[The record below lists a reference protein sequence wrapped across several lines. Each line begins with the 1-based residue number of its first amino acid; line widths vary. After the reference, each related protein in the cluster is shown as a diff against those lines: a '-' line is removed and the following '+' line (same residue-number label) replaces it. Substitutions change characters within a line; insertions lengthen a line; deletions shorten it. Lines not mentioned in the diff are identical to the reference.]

1 MRYQVG
7 GSLHSDDPTY
17 VVRQAD
23 EKLYTSLKG
32 GDFCYVFNSR
42 QMGKSSLLQRISRRL
57 KSEGYKCVYLDVTQL
72 GSEDTTSAQWYKGII
87 VSMFYGLNLAEHVN
101 FKQWWDMQAGLSPVQ
116 KLHQFIEEVLL
127 PNIKSDSEEDDKA
140 KGIFIFIDEIDSLM
154 SLNFPVNDFF
164 AWIRHCYN
172 QQAHDPNFQR
182 LGFALFGVA
191 SPSDLIADKRRT
203 PFNIGTAI
211 ELYGFQLHETSPLLN
226 GLKEA
231 ISQPEVV
238 LQEVIY
244 WTGGQPFLTQKL
256 CQLVLQTALKTSD
269 RKIVLSPK
277 TEASWVEQLVR
288 SQIIQHWESQDEPEH
303 FRTIRDRLLFNQ
315 QQAGRLLGLYQQVL
329 QAEEI
334 EEVKNEDTRDSWRVY
349 VSQSL
354 RLSPVPTDDS
364 REQTELLLSGL
375 VEKYNG
381 YLRIKNPIYRNIFN
395 TEWVFRQLDNLR
407 PYSQPFNA
415 WVASEF
421 QDESRLLRG
430 NALQEVLDWT
440 QRKSLSDLD
449 YRFLAASQELERREV
464 QQKLEVERL
473 KETEARLAS
482 EQKSARRQQRL
493 LLGVSLS
500 LVAAIILGITTLY
513 AERQA
518 ALSEVRAIAAASNGS
533 FNSNQ
538 RLDALVKA
546 IQARQKFQRLDLQ
559 NLVDANTLDLQTR
572 KVLEQAVYGADEF
585 NHLSGHQGIVLGV
598 DFSPNGQWI
607 VSSSIDR
614 TVKLWKRDG
623 TLVRT
628 LPHTAT
634 INSVRFSPDSRL
646 IVAAGIDG
654 AIRLWTIDG
663 KLLTIFKGHKSAVWR
678 VAFSPDGKT
687 IASAS
692 GDFSVKLW
700 QLDGTLIRTL
710 KHERGIWAI
719 AFSPDGQ
726 TLASCMVGGTNQL
739 WRLDGTLIKKF
750 TAGNATIWSVAF
762 SPDGQTLVSGG
773 ADKMVRLWNQE
784 GTLLRTFKGHTAEV
798 FGVAFSPDG
807 QTIAS
812 GGSDKTV
819 RLWRLDGTLFRTLQG
834 HTSNIQTIAFS
845 PDGQTIASASHDNT
859 IKLWRVNSPL
869 VKLLNGHQEMVW
881 RVAFSPDGQLLASV
895 AGKQVKLWRRDGSLA
910 KTIFEEDS
918 RMLSLD
924 FSPDGRTLAIV
935 GSGGV
940 VRLWELDRN
949 QRTILKGPGIGLL
962 GVSYSPDGNRLVTVG
977 FDYKLRLWQRDSNG
991 QFQLHQVIQAH
1002 TGRIWDI
1009 VYSPNGQ
1016 FIASASADG
1025 TIKLWTSENS
1035 ERLLEKPDRIL
1046 EGHKSEVFGVAI
1058 SPNSQ
1063 FIASTGGDGC
1073 LRLWKRDGTLVR
1085 IFNGK
1090 SIGLT
1095 RVAFSPDGQM
1105 LAAAG
1110 FDNTIKVWKTDGTLL
1125 VTLNGHTSNVSSVAF
1140 SPDGKTLASGGDDQL
1155 VIMWDIQKIFNL
1167 NLLKYSCDWVGDYLK
1182 TNITVEKS
1190 DRSICN
1196 HSLFHSFEPKSLLE
1210 TA

>member
-87 VSMFYGLNLAEHVN
+87 VSMFYALNLAEHVN

-116 KLHQFIEEVLL
+116 KLHQFVEEVLL
-127 PNIKSDSEEDDKA
+127 PNVKSDCEGDSKA
-140 KGIFIFIDEIDSLM
+140 KGIFIFIDEIDSLL

-172 QQAHDPNFQR
+172 QQAHDPNFRR

-211 ELYGFQLHETSPLLN
+211 ELYDFRFHEANPLLN
-226 GLKEA
+226 GLKKA
-231 ISQPEVV
+231 ISQPEIV

-256 CQLVLQTALKTSD
+256 CQLVLQAALKTSD
-269 RKIVLSPK
+269 RKIILSPK
-277 TEASWVEQLVR
+277 TEAYWVEELVR
-288 SQIIQHWESQDEPEH
+288 SHIIQHWESQDEPEH
-303 FRTIRDRLLFNQ
+303 LRTIRDRLLFNQ

-334 EEVKNEDTRDSWRVY
+334 EEVKNKNTSDSWHP
-349 VSQSL
+349 L
-354 RLSPVPTDDS
+354 FPISPIPTDDS
-364 REQTELLLSGL
+364 REQTELLLSGV
-375 VEKYNG
+375 VERYNG
-381 YLRIKNPIYRNIFN
+381 YLRIKNPIYRSIFN
-395 TEWVFRQLDNLR
+395 AEWVLKQLDNLR

-415 WVASEF
+415 WVASDF

-464 QQKLEVERL
+464 QQKLEVEQL

-482 EQKSARRQQRL
+482 EQKNARLQQRL
-493 LLGVSLS
+493 LLGVSVA
-500 LVAAIILGITTLY
+500 LVAAIILGIITLY
-513 AERQA
+513 ADRQA
-518 ALSEVRAIAAASNGS
+518 SLSEVRAIAAASNGS

-538 RLDALVKA
+538 RLDALVQA
-546 IQARQKFQRLDLQ
+546 IQARRKFQRLDLQ
-559 NLVDANTLDLQTR
+559 NLADAHTLDLQTR
-572 KVLEQAVYGADEF
+572 KILEQAVYGADEF

-598 DFSPNGQWI
+598 DFSPDGQWI

-628 LPHTAT
+628 IPHTAT

-654 AIRLWTIDG
+654 TIRLWTIDG

-678 VAFSPDGKT
+678 VAFSPDGKA

-710 KHERGIWAI
+710 KHERGIWGI

-726 TLASCMVGGTNQL
+726 IIVSSMVGGTNKL
-739 WRLDGTLIKKF
+739 WRLDGTLIKTF
-750 TAGNATIWSVAF
+750 TAGKATIWSVAF
-762 SPDGQTLVSGG
+762 SPDGQTFVSGG
-773 ADKMVRLWNQE
+773 ADNMVRLWNRE

-798 FGVAFSPDG
+798 FGVAFSSDG

-819 RLWRLDGTLFRTLQG
+819 RLWSVDGTLLRTLQG

-845 PDGQTIASASHDNT
+845 PDGETLASAGHDNT

-881 RVAFSPDGQLLASV
+881 KVAFSPDGQRLASV
-895 AGKQVKLWRRDGSLA
+895 AGKEIKLWKRDGSLA
-910 KTIFEEDS
+910 RTIVEDDS

-924 FSPDGRTLAIV
+924 FSPDGQTLAIV
-935 GSGGV
+935 GSKGI
-940 VRLWELDRN
+940 VRLWQLDRN
-949 QRTILKGPGIGLL
+949 QRTILEGPGIGLL

-977 FDYKLRLWQRDSNG
+977 FDYKLRLWQRNANG
-991 QFQLHQVIQAH
+991 QFQLQQIIQAH

-1009 VYSPNGQ
+1009 VYSPDGQ
-1016 FIASASADG
+1016 FIASASADS

-1046 EGHKSEVFGVAI
+1046 EGHNSEVFGVAI

-1063 FIASTGGDGC
+1063 FIASTGGDGR

-1085 IFNGK
+1085 ILDGK

-1155 VIMWDIQKIFNL
+1155 VIMWDIEKILHL
-1167 NLLKYSCDWVGDYLK
+1167 NLLKYSCDWVRDYLK
-1182 TNITVEKS
+1182 TNVTVENS

-1196 HSLFHSFEPKSLLE
+1196 Q
-1210 TA
+1210 

>member
-87 VSMFYGLNLAEHVN
+87 VSMFYALNLAEHVN

-116 KLHQFIEEVLL
+116 KLHQFVEEVLL
-127 PNIKSDSEEDDKA
+127 PNVKSDCEGDGKA
-140 KGIFIFIDEIDSLM
+140 KGIFIFIDEIDSLL

-172 QQAHDPNFQR
+172 QQAHDPNFRR

-211 ELYGFQLHETSPLLN
+211 ELYGFRFHEANPLLN
-226 GLKEA
+226 GLKGA

-256 CQLVLQTALKTSD
+256 CQLVLQAALNRSE
-269 RKIVLSPK
+269 RKIILSPK
-277 TEASWVEQLVR
+277 TEAYWVEELVR
-288 SQIIQHWESQDEPEH
+288 SHIIQHWESQDEPEH
-303 FRTIRDRLLFNQ
+303 LRTIRDRLLFNQ

-334 EEVKNEDTRDSWRVY
+334 EEVKNKNTSDSWHP
-349 VSQSL
+349 L
-354 RLSPVPTDDS
+354 FPISPIPTDDS
-364 REQTELLLSGL
+364 REQTELLLSGV
-375 VEKYNG
+375 VERYNG
-381 YLRIKNPIYRNIFN
+381 YLRIKNPIYRSIFN
-395 TEWVFRQLDNLR
+395 AEWVLKQLDNLR

-415 WVASEF
+415 WVASDF

-464 QQKLEVERL
+464 QQKLEVEQL

-482 EQKSARRQQRL
+482 EQKNARLQQRL
-493 LLGVSLS
+493 LLGVSVA
-500 LVAAIILGITTLY
+500 LVAAIILGIITLY
-513 AERQA
+513 ADRQA
-518 ALSEVRAIAAASNGS
+518 SLSEVRAIAAASNGS

-538 RLDALVKA
+538 RLDALVQA
-546 IQARQKFQRLDLQ
+546 IQARRKFQRLDLQ
-559 NLVDANTLDLQTR
+559 NLADAHTLDLQTR
-572 KVLEQAVYGADEF
+572 KILEQAVYGADEF

-598 DFSPNGQWI
+598 DFSPDGQWI

-628 LPHTAT
+628 IPHTAT

-654 AIRLWTIDG
+654 TIRLWTLDG

-678 VAFSPDGKT
+678 VAFSPDGKA

-710 KHERGIWAI
+710 KHERGIWGI

-726 TLASCMVGGTNQL
+726 IIVSSMVGGTNKL
-739 WRLDGTLIKKF
+739 WRLDGTLIKTF
-750 TAGNATIWSVAF
+750 TAGKATIWSVAF
-762 SPDGQTLVSGG
+762 SPDGQTFVSGG
-773 ADKMVRLWNQE
+773 ADKMVRLWNRE

-798 FGVAFSPDG
+798 FGVAFSSDG

-819 RLWRLDGTLFRTLQG
+819 RLWSVDGTLLRTLQG

-845 PDGQTIASASHDNT
+845 PDGETLASAGHDNT

-881 RVAFSPDGQLLASV
+881 KVAFSPDGQRLASV
-895 AGKQVKLWRRDGSLA
+895 AGKEVKLWKRDGSLA
-910 KTIFEEDS
+910 KTIVEEDS

-924 FSPDGRTLAIV
+924 FSPDGQTLAIV
-935 GSGGV
+935 GSKGI
-940 VRLWELDRN
+940 VRLWKLDSN
-949 QRTILKGPGIGLL
+949 QRTILEAPGIGLL

-977 FDYKLRLWQRDSNG
+977 FDYKLRLWQRNANG
-991 QFQLHQVIQAH
+991 QFQLQQIIQAH

-1009 VYSPNGQ
+1009 VYSPDGQ

-1046 EGHKSEVFGVAI
+1046 EGHNSEVFGVAI

-1063 FIASTGGDGC
+1063 FIASTGGDGR

-1085 IFNGK
+1085 ILDGK

-1155 VIMWDIQKIFNL
+1155 VIMWDIEKILHL
-1167 NLLKYSCDWVGDYLK
+1167 NLLKYSCDWVQDYLK
-1182 TNITVEKS
+1182 TNVTVENS

-1196 HSLFHSFEPKSLLE
+1196 Q
-1210 TA
+1210 

>member
-101 FKQWWDMQAGLSPVQ
+101 FKQWWDIQAGLSPIQ
-116 KLHQFIEEVLL
+116 KLHQFVEEVLL
-127 PNIKSDSEEDDKA
+127 PNVKGDGETDDKA
-140 KGIFIFIDEIDSLM
+140 KGIFIFIDEIDSLL
-154 SLNFPVNDFF
+154 SLSFPVNDFF

-211 ELYGFQLHETSPLLN
+211 ELYGFRLHEASPLLN

-256 CQLVLQTALKTSD
+256 CQLVLQTASKSSD

-277 TEASWVEQLVR
+277 TEAYWVEELVR
-288 SQIIQHWESQDEPEH
+288 SHIIQNWESQDEPEH
-303 FRTIRDRLLFNQ
+303 LRTIRDRLLFNQ
-315 QQAGRLLGLYQQVL
+315 QQAGRLLSLYQQVL

-334 EEVKNEDTRDSWRVY
+334 EGWGDRKRKDTGN
-349 VSQSL
+349 SL
-354 RLSPVPTDDS
+354 YPLPPISPVPTDDS

-381 YLRIKNPIYRNIFN
+381 YLRIKNPIYRSIFN
-395 TEWVFRQLDNLR
+395 TEWVLKQLDNLR

-415 WVASEF
+415 WVASDF

-449 YRFLAASQELERREV
+449 YRFLAASQDLERREF

-482 EQKSARRQQRL
+482 EQKSARHQQRL
-493 LLGVSLS
+493 LIGVSIA
-500 LVAAIILGITTLY
+500 LVAAIILGIATLY
-513 AERQA
+513 ADRQA
-518 ALSEVRAIAAASNGS
+518 SLSEVRAIAAASNGS

-538 RLDALVKA
+538 RLDALVQA
-546 IQARQKFQRLDLQ
+546 IQARRKFQRLDLQ
-559 NLVDANTLDLQTR
+559 NFADANALDLQTG
-572 KVLEQAVYGADEF
+572 KVLQQAVYGADEF

-634 INSVRFSPDSRL
+634 IQSVRFSPDSHL

-663 KLLTIFKGHKSAVWR
+663 KLLTVLKGHKSAVWR

-710 KHERGIWAI
+710 KHERGVWGI

-726 TLASCMVGGTNQL
+726 TLASSMVGGTNQL
-739 WRLDGTLIKKF
+739 WRLDGTLIKTF
-750 TAGNATIWSVAF
+750 TAGKATVWSVAF

-773 ADKMVRLWNQE
+773 ADKMVRLWNRE
-784 GTLLRTFKGHTAEV
+784 GTLLRTFKGHNAEI
-798 FGVAFSPDG
+798 FSVAFSSDG

-812 GGSDKTV
+812 GGADKTV
-819 RLWRLDGTLFRTLQG
+819 RLWRVDGTLLRTLQG
-834 HTSNIQTIAFS
+834 HTANVQTVAFS
-845 PDGQTIASASHDNT
+845 PDGETLASAGHDNT
-859 IKLWRVNSPL
+859 VKLWRVNSPL

-881 RVAFSPDGQLLASV
+881 RVAFSPDGQRLASV
-895 AGKQVKLWRRDGSLA
+895 AGKEVKLWKRDGSLA
-910 KTIFEEDS
+910 KTIVEEDS
-918 RMLSLD
+918 RMLSLA

-935 GSGGV
+935 GSKGV

-991 QFQLHQVIQAH
+991 EFQLHQVIQAH

-1058 SPNSQ
+1058 SPNSR

-1073 LRLWKRDGTLVR
+1073 LRLWKRDGSLVR
-1085 IFNGK
+1085 IFDGK

-1110 FDNTIKVWKTDGTLL
+1110 FDNTIKVWKIDGTLL

-1155 VIMWDIQKIFNL
+1155 VILWDLQQIFHL
-1167 NLLKYSCDWVGDYLK
+1167 NLLKYSCDWVQDYLK
-1182 TNITVEKS
+1182 TNMTVEKS
-1190 DRSICN
+1190 DRSLCN
-1196 HSLFHSFEPKSLLE
+1196 H
-1210 TA
+1210 